1 MACSLQAAPA
11 GQAQSLD
18 VEALRAH
25 MRAMVLGY
33 LQEAQQLEPRRQ
45 ASRSD

>member
-33 LQEAQQLEPRRQ
+33 LREAQQLEPGQ
-45 ASRSD
+45 ATGRSD